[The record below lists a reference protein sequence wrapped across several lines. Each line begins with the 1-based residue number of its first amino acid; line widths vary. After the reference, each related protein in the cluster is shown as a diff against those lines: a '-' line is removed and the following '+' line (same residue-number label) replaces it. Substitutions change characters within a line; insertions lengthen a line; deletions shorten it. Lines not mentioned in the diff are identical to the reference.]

1 MTSDPGSETGGTVS
15 TTAIASLKADLENV
29 MSGNIAGADRE
40 L

>member
-1 MTSDPGSETGGTVS
+1 VTSDPGSEIGGHVS
-15 TTAIASLKADLENV
+15 MTAVVSLKADLENV